1 MRIQVLGP
9 GCKRSRKLLARTK
22 EAVQELDLGP
32 GVAVEEITDPDE
44 IAGMGV
50 LSAPGLAV
58 DGRVVAS
65 GRVLSVREIREF
77 LEKAG
82 G

>member
-9 GCKRSRKLLARTK
+9 GCKRSRKLLDRTLQ
-22 EAVQELDLGP
+22 AVDEMALE
-32 GVAVEEITDPDE
+32 VKVEEETDPNR
-44 IAGMGV
+44 IAALGV
-50 LSAPGLAV
+50 LTAPALAV
-58 DGRVVAS
+58 DGQVLAS
-65 GRVLSVREIREF
+65 GRVLSVREIREL